1 MTPRRRV
8 LIGVAGA
15 APLLL
20 AGCARTAPSPPPLP
34 RFAYRSPSILAAY
47 EFAMGAGAEV
57 LRQLPCY
64 CACAALGHGHLRD
77 CFIRDNGAFDSH
89 ASGCEVCV
97 DEALDA
103 QRLLAQ

>member
-1 MTPRRRV
+1 
-8 LIGVAGA
+8 
-15 APLLL
+15 
-20 AGCARTAPSPPPLP
+20 
-34 RFAYRSPSILAAY
+34 
-47 EFAMGAGAEV
+47 MGAGAEV

-103 QRLLAQ
+103 QRLLAQGQGVREIRAYIDAAYSGIGPGTKTAEVH